1 MQDLKQIYFVTNL
14 GYEGV
19 RETPALNAY
28 RTFGGEGGG
37 CRLGLFLDPTYILK
51 ELLVE
56 FNSIHSELRSTT
68 NMIVTCHSKRPSIP
82 NCFHEDF

>member
-28 RTFGGEGGG
+28 RTFGGGGG
-37 CRLGLFLDPTYILK
+37 GVPAW
-51 ELLVE
+51 V
-56 FNSIHSELRSTT
+56 
-68 NMIVTCHSKRPSIP
+68 IP
-82 NCFHEDF
+82 